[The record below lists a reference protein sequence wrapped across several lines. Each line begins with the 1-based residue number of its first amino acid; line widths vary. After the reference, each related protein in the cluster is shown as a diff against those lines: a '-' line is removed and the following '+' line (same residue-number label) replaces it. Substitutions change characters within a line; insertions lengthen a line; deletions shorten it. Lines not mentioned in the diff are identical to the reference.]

1 MKDYLKHIQTYAQ
14 LLQEGSVWRDTK
26 EILAPII
33 SDDGNGDV
41 ADNYIYEFYCY
52 ICIIIDLRQSY
63 DLEFIEGDGKFQ
75 FMFPRAASLKKG
87 KPRFHA
93 SKNGRLEFQ
102 VCAGTKINCIINSEK
117 NHPDISFQIPDASD
131 DPVESDLII
140 IMDAKF
146 KEGQHASL
154 PKDEVYK
161 FGIIVDLFDLR
172 KQPSTKIEF
181 NLFKKFYGNCL
192 ISNAKAY
199 SDADDLR
206 LLKKYA
212 IKEVENFLPNQK
224 FNVLG

>member
-1 MKDYLKHIQTYAQ
+1 MKDYLKHIQSYAQ
-14 LLQEGSVWRDTK
+14 LLQQSAVWNDSR

-33 SDDGNGDV
+33 TDDGSADA

-52 ICIIIDLRQSY
+52 ICIIVDLRHNY
-63 DLEFIEGDGKFQ
+63 ELEFIEGDGKFQ

-93 SKNGRLEFQ
+93 RKNGNLEFQ
-102 VCAGTKINCIINSEK
+102 ICAGTKINGIIDSEK
-117 NHPDISFQIPDASD
+117 NHPDISFQQPAATD
-131 DPVESDLII
+131 DPSETDLII

-146 KEGQHASL
+146 KEGNNASL

-172 KQPSTKIEF
+172 KQPSINIDF
-181 NLFKKFYGNCL
+181 HAFKEFYGNCL

-199 SDADDLR
+199 SDPADLR